1 MQGSQSRSVSLKQAE
16 EEVLLKAGDAGSST
30 FLPFDT
36 DLTSQQRAAF
46 KCVLRSSLSQWH
58 GSLTTDRSSLSALIG
73 TLTLSFQDVMKGL
86 CPACMIDGL

>member
-1 MQGSQSRSVSLKQAE
+1 MMQGSQSRNVSLKQAE

-46 KCVLRSSLSQWH
+46 RCVLRSSLVQWH
-58 GSLTTDRSSLSALIG
+58 ASLITGCSSFSALDMHTHSKLLG
-73 TLTLSFQDVMKGL
+73 CDEGALLSLRVS
-86 CPACMIDGL
+86 